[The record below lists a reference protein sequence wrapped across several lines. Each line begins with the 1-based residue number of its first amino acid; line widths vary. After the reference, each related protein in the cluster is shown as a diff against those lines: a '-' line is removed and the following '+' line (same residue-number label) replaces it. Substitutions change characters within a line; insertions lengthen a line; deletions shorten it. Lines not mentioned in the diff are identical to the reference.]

1 MKLPKWPNPNNFHH
15 INLGLERIKELLNRL
30 DNPQLKLP
38 PTIHIAGTNGKG
50 STLAFLKSIYE
61 QAGYKV
67 HRYTSPHLIEFN
79 ERIELSG
86 TKISDDLLQSYL
98 NRCQEACLR
107 NPEIDITFF
116 EATTACAFLA
126 FSENPADILLLET
139 GMGGEFDAT
148 NVLNNVFQS
157 IITPISFDHQ
167 QFLGDSLD
175 KIAEAK
181 AGIIKKNCLTICA
194 NQELLVFDV
203 ISKKAQELNS
213 KLVLTKDFFAQTNID
228 LDSIKI
234 SLLGSHQIENAKTA
248 ICSVKNQTDFKI
260 SDQNI
265 KDGLENTNWKARL
278 EKINSGNLIK
288 KLSKNFQV
296 YLDGSHNVQG
306 ATTIAEFLE
315 NFQNHQKILIFQM
328 LNDKNCEEFLKIIG
342 SKINLLLIPEVAKDS
357 RFRKAK
363 NILKIAKDL
372 KINAQTTENFTKT
385 FSAIEVNFK
394 TQKTVILICGSL
406 YFASE
411 FLIANQQN

>member
-1 MKLPKWPNPNNFHH
+1 MILPNWPNPNNFHH
-15 INLGLERIKELLNRL
+15 IDLGLERIFTLLERL
-30 DNPQLKLP
+30 DNPHLKLP
-38 PTIHIAGTNGKG
+38 KTIHVAGTNGKG
-50 STLAFLKSIYE
+50 STLAFLKAIYE
-61 QAGYKV
+61 EAGYKV
-67 HRYTSPHLIEFN
+67 HRYTSPHLVEFN
-79 ERIELSG
+79 ERIEIAG
-86 TKISDDLLQSYL
+86 KMISDELLQKYSEI
-98 NRCQEACLR
+98 CQKAC
-107 NPEIDITFF
+107 EISPKIDATFF
-116 EATTACAFLA
+116 EGTTAIAFLA
-126 FSENPADILLLET
+126 FANHDADILLLET

-148 NVLNNVFQS
+148 NVLPKVFQS

-167 QFLGDSLD
+167 EFLGDSLD

-234 SLLGSHQIENAKTA
+234 PLNGSHQIENAKTA
-248 ICSVKNQTDFKI
+248 ICSIKNQTDFKI

-288 KLSKNFQV
+288 KLSKNFQI

-315 NFQNHQKILIFQM
+315 NFQNHQKILISQM

-342 SKINLLLIPEVAKDS
+342 SKINLLLIPEIAKDS

-363 NILKIAKDL
+363 DILKIAKDL
-372 KINAQTTENFTKT
+372 KINAQTTENFTET

-394 TQKTVILICGSL
+394 NQKTVILICGSL

>member
-15 INLGLERIKELLNRL
+15 INLGLDRINELLNRL
-30 DNPQLKLP
+30 GNPQLKLP
-38 PTIHIAGTNGKG
+38 KTIHIAGTNGKG
-50 STLAFLKSIYE
+50 STLAFLKTIYE

-98 NRCQEACLR
+98 NRCQDACSSS
-107 NPEIDITFF
+107 PEIDITFF

-148 NVLNNVFQS
+148 NVLPNVFQS

-175 KIAEAK
+175 EISKAK
-181 AGIIKKNCLTICA
+181 AGIIKKNCPIICA
-194 NQELLVFDV
+194 NQELLALNV
-203 ISKKAQELNS
+203 ISKKAKELNS
-213 KLVLTKDFFAQTNID
+213 KLVLTKDFFPQTNID

-234 SLLGSHQIENAKTA
+234 SLFGSHQIENAKTA
-248 ICSVKNQTDFKI
+248 ICSIKNQTDFKI

-265 KDGLENTNWKARL
+265 KDGLENTKWKARL
-278 EKINSGNLIK
+278 EKINSGNFIK
-288 KLSKNFQV
+288 KLSRNFQI

-306 ATTIAEFLE
+306 ATTINEFLE
-315 NFQNHQKILIFQM
+315 NFQKHQRIVIFQM
-328 LNDKNCEEFLKIIG
+328 LNDKNCEEFLRIIS
-342 SKINLLLIPEVAKDS
+342 SKINLLLIPEIAKDP

-363 NILKIAKDL
+363 DILKIAKDL
-372 KINAQTTENFTKT
+372 KISAKTIENFTEA
-385 FSAIEVNFK
+385 FNEIEINFNN
-394 TQKTVILICGSL
+394 QKTVILICGSL

-411 FLIANQQN
+411 FLIANQQI